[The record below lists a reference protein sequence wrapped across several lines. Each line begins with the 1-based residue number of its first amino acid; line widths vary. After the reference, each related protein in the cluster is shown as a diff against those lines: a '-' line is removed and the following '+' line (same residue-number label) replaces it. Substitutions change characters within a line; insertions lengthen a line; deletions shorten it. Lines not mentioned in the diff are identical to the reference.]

1 MTSGEAQRN
10 EGTAHENAD
19 HSKVHTM
26 FAWINEHI
34 GVLSIV
40 LVLAAVVW

>member
-1 MTSGEAQRN
+1 MTSEEGQRN
-10 EGTAHENAD
+10 EGTAADNTD

-26 FAWINEHI
+26 FAWINRHI
-34 GVLSIV
+34 SILRIV